1 MKLLQIA
8 GATLVVAWICSAVL
22 VSGDVQSNTSS
33 LLDTSCA
40 PGFDGKPCQCRAS
53 EYRGLL
59 KCDSKRAYITHGYWI
74 GECENG
80 TLCTGNCPFGFCSYN
95 DSKDYRLPS
104 TVSELDEYICGDT
117 RTGALCGK
125 CRPGYSVSYHS
136 YIFRC
141 TPDANCKYSW
151 LLYIVSELLPL
162 IVFFIIVTVFNISFT
177 SGAINSFILFA
188 QLQDSLAIH
197 DNGVAHVYLANRYLI
212 SISEFAYRF
221 FNFDFFS
228 IEELSFCLWR
238 GATTLDAMAFKY
250 VTVVSGLILMLICV
264 FVMNSLKVK
273 RCLSCLR
280 PSTLRS
286 SLIHGLS
293 AFFVMCYSQC
303 ARVSLRILTPGYL
316 SKEEHRYVKTV
327 VYRSGHLSMFEP
339 VHLKYAIPAIFFSS
353 TLLLLPP
360 LVLILYPLLGKILDR
375 FDLNESKIANF
386 ISRLVPMQLLDCFQS
401 SFRDD
406 MRFFAGFYFLY
417 RVIVQAAYSYSRSLS
432 EFYCI
437 LEVFLI
443 VILTLH
449 AIVQPYKKK
458 QHNVVDLLLFATLA
472 VVNVF
477 SLLNYHKA
485 SLDRQNSRFVKF
497 SFAVQVVLIYL
508 PLVCLIVAGSV
519 KAWKLVGARAHCK
532 KDNSDPQ
539 NLLDTSTLP
548 PLREEYE
555 IYQDSRD

>member
-1 MKLLQIA
+1 MKLLQIV
-8 GATLVVAWICSAVL
+8 GATLVVAWICTAVL
-22 VSGDVQSNTSS
+22 VSGDFYSNTSS
-33 LLDTSCA
+33 LQDTSCA
-40 PGFDGKPCQCRAS
+40 PGFDDDPCQCKAS

-59 KCDSKRAYITHGYWI
+59 KCDSERAYITRGYWI

-95 DSKDYRLPS
+95 DSKDYRLPG

-117 RTGALCGK
+117 RTGVLCGE

-141 TPDANCKYSW
+141 TSNANCKYSW
-151 LLYIVSELLPL
+151 LLYIVSDLLPL

-188 QLQDSLAIH
+188 QLQDSLALH
-197 DNGVAHVYLANRYLI
+197 DNRVAHVYLAKRYLI
-212 SISEFAYRF
+212 SISNFVYRF

-228 IEELSFCLWR
+228 MEELSFCLWK
-238 GATTLDAMAFKY
+238 GATTLDAMTFKY
-250 VTVVSGLILMLICV
+250 VTVFSGLILMLICV
-264 FVMNSLKVK
+264 FVVNSSIVK

-316 SKEEHRYVKTV
+316 SKEKHQYIKTV

-339 VHLKYAIPAIFFSS
+339 VHLKYAIPAMFFSS

-406 MRFFAGFYFLY
+406 VRFFAGFYFLY
-417 RVIVQAAYSYSRSLS
+417 RVFVQAAFSYSRSLS

-443 VILTLH
+443 VISTLH

-458 QHNVVDLLLFATLA
+458 KHNVVDLLLFATLA
-472 VVNVF
+472 VVNVL

-485 SLDRQNSRFVKF
+485 SLKRQNSPSVKF
-497 SFAVQVVLIYL
+497 SFSIQVVLIYL
-508 PLVCLIVAGSV
+508 PLVCLIVAGLV
-519 KAWKLVGARAHCK
+519 KAWKLVSTHCK
-532 KDNSDPQ
+532 KDKSDSQ
-539 NLLDTSTLP
+539 NLLDLNTPP

-555 IYQDSRD
+555 IYQDSSD

>member
-1 MKLLQIA
+1 MKLLQIVS
-8 GATLVVAWICSAVL
+8 ATLVVAWISSAVL

-33 LLDTSCA
+33 LDLPDTSCA

-59 KCDSKRAYITHGYWI
+59 KCDNERAYITHGYWI

-80 TLCTGNCPFGFCSYN
+80 TLCIGNCPFGFCSYN
-95 DSKDYRLPS
+95 DSKDYRLPG

-117 RTGALCGK
+117 RTGVLCGE
-125 CRPGYSVSYHS
+125 CRPDYSVSYHS
-136 YIFRC
+136 YFFRC

-197 DNGVAHVYLANRYLI
+197 GNGVAHVYLANRYLI
-212 SISEFAYRF
+212 SISDFVYRF

-228 IEELSFCLWR
+228 MEDLSFCLWK

-250 VTVVSGLILMLICV
+250 VTVVSGLILMIICV

-293 AFFVMCYSQC
+293 AFFVMCYSHC
-303 ARVSLRILTPGYL
+303 ARVSLHILTPGYL
-316 SKEEHRYVKTV
+316 SKEEHQYVKTV

-353 TLLLLPP
+353 TLLFLPP

-375 FDLNESKIANF
+375 YDLNESKIADF

-406 MRFFAGFYFLY
+406 LRFFAGFYFLY
-417 RVIVQAAYSYSRSLS
+417 RVIVQAAFSYSRSLS

-437 LEVFLI
+437 FEVFLV

-458 QHNVVDLLLFATLA
+458 KHNVLDLLLFATLA
-472 VVNVF
+472 VINVF

-485 SLDRQNSRFVKF
+485 SLERPNSHFVKF
-497 SFAVQVVLIYL
+497 SFSIQVVLIYL
-508 PLVCLIVAGSV
+508 PLVCLIVAGLV
-519 KAWKLVGARAHCK
+519 KAWKLVSAHCK
-532 KDNSDPQ
+532 KDKLDSQ
-539 NLLDTSTLP
+539 NLLDSNTLP

-555 IYQDSRD
+555 IYQDSSD

>member
-1 MKLLQIA
+1 MKLLQIVV
-8 GATLVVAWICSAVL
+8 ATLVISNF
-22 VSGDVQSNTSS
+22 VSGGFYSNISS
-33 LLDTSCA
+33 LQDTSCA
-40 PGFDGKPCQCRAS
+40 PGLDGDPCQCRAS
-53 EYRGLL
+53 AYRGLL
-59 KCDSKRAYITHGYWI
+59 KCKSKRAYITHGYWI
-74 GECENG
+74 GECENE

-95 DSKDYRLPS
+95 DSKDYRLPG

-117 RTGALCGK
+117 RTGVLCGE

-136 YIFRC
+136 YFFRC
-141 TPDANCKYSW
+141 TPDDSCKYSW

-197 DNGVAHVYLANRYLI
+197 DNGVDHVSFANRNVILI
-212 SISEFAYRF
+212 SDFVYRS

-228 IEELSFCLWR
+228 MEELSFCLWK

-303 ARVSLRILTPGYL
+303 ALVSLRILTPGYL
-316 SKEEHRYVKTV
+316 WKEEHQYLKAV

-339 VHLKYAIPAIFFSS
+339 AHLKYAIPAIFFSS

-375 FDLNESKIANF
+375 YDLNESKFADF
-386 ISRLVPMQLLDCFQS
+386 VSRFVPLELFECFQS
-401 SFRDD
+401 SFRDNV
-406 MRFFAGFYFLY
+406 RFFAGFYFLY
-417 RVIVQAAYSYSRSLS
+417 RVIMQATFSYSDNRSA
-432 EFYCI
+432 FYCI
-437 LEVFLI
+437 AEVFLI
-443 VILTLH
+443 VILALH
-449 AIVQPYKKK
+449 ATVQPYKKK
-458 QHNVVDLLLFATLA
+458 RHNAVDVLLFANLA
-472 VVNVF
+472 VINVF
-477 SLLNYHKA
+477 SLLIYHKA
-485 SLDRQNSRFVKF
+485 SIKLQNSSIVVV
-497 SFAVQVVLIYL
+497 SFYVQVILIYL
-508 PLVCLIVAGSV
+508 PLACLVVAGLV
-519 KAWKLVGARAHCK
+519 KAWKLVSAHCK
-532 KDNSDPQ
+532 KNNSGTE
-539 NLLDTSTLP
+539 NLLDSNTLP
-548 PLREEYE
+548 PLRDNYE
-555 IYQDSRD
+555 LYLDSID

>member
-1 MKLLQIA
+1 MKLLL
-8 GATLVVAWICSAVL
+8 TVVATII
-22 VSGDVQSNTSS
+22 VSHFASGYFPSNNSS
-33 LLDTSCA
+33 LPDTSCA
-40 PGFDGKPCQCRAS
+40 PGFGGDPCQCRVS

-59 KCDSKRAYITHGYWI
+59 KCDSSRAYIIHGSWI

-95 DSKDYRLPS
+95 DSKDYRLPG

-117 RTGALCGK
+117 RTGVLCGK
-125 CRPGYSVSYHS
+125 CQHGYSVSYHS
-136 YIFRC
+136 YFFTC
-141 TPDANCKYSW
+141 TPDDYCKYRW

-188 QLQDSLAIH
+188 QLQDALAIH
-197 DNGVAHVYLANRYLI
+197 GNGVAQVSMENRYII
-212 SISEFAYRF
+212 SISDFIYRF

-228 IEELSFCLWR
+228 MEELSFCLWR

-250 VTVVSGLILMLICV
+250 VTVVSGLVLMLICV
-264 FVMNSLKVK
+264 FVMNSSRVK
-273 RCLSCLR
+273 RCFSCLR

-303 ARVSLRILTPGYL
+303 ARVSLHILTPENL
-316 SKEEHRYVKTV
+316 SKEEHHYAKTV

-360 LVLILYPLLGKILDR
+360 LVLTLYPLLGKILAHLN
-375 FDLNESKIANF
+375 LNESKFANY
-386 ISRLVPMQLLDCFQS
+386 ILGLVPIQLLDCFQS

-406 MRFFAGFYFLY
+406 VRFFAGFYFLY
-417 RVIVQAAYSYSRSLS
+417 RVIVQAAFSYSRSLS

-443 VILTLH
+443 VVLTLH
-449 AIVQPYKKK
+449 AIVQPYKKRK
-458 QHNVVDLLLFATLA
+458 HNMVDLLLLATLS
-472 VVNVF
+472 VINVF
-477 SLLNYHKA
+477 SLLIYHKA
-485 SLDRQNSRFVKF
+485 SLERPNSRFVIF
-497 SFAVQVVLIYL
+497 SFSIQVVLIYL
-508 PLVCLIVAGSV
+508 PLVCLIVAGLV
-519 KAWKLVGARAHCK
+519 KAWKLVGAHCK
-532 KDNSDPQ
+532 KHNSEQQ
-539 NLLDTSTLP
+539 NLVDSNTLP

-555 IYQDSRD
+555 IYQDSSD